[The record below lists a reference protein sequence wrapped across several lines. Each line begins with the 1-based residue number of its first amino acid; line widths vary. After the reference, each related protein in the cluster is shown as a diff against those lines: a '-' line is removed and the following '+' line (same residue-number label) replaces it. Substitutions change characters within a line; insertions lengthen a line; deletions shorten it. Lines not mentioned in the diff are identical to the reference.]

1 MIQPD
6 LMKKTIL
13 LAVFL
18 IVNFQIAI
26 GQTDYEVVRGIYL
39 KANPD
44 TYADDLM
51 LIPAG
56 KMVKKDLSSDYPYIR
71 ITYNGEVGYVSI
83 NDLKV
88 YSKPEKKAQQEK
100 TPDKDPVPT
109 PAPIPTPKPETEP
122 KPPQETE
129 VVTIPWLE
137 MLRPYLYLLLIIPI
151 LFFLVFTWLLIRKKS
166 NLKAAKQA
174 IEKAT
179 ADIKEARATVEATK
193 LKISAVIDVFNN
205 YSGLD
210 SIITRV
216 KASKVSTDN
225 SRRNV
230 DKLALEI
237 KETAKVIDAVT
248 STKEALEVRNS
259 SEILNS
265 KAVTANKAASD
276 EKIVVEKEI
285 DSCIG
290 KLKGLTTSA
299 ANKAITDANLA
310 KNIINNAKADISVIN
325 EIVDTGLTSANKF
338 VSNAGTAL
346 KSAKTILERLKTN
359 SDEIKLAA
367 EKVQIKANNAI
378 ADANAT
384 SRGEASVRLAIDAK
398 IAAEKATISAATA
411 IAEAKVI
418 NEKSKNLRVDAE
430 RIKIEVD
437 NAIKEIPPSK
447 PIIPEPPIGN
457 QFKFVNYSFKGT
469 TNTSSYPIIL
479 SPKKGCIVRS
489 HKLIK
494 TGRRGYKEP
503 FFQAAIESY
512 FGNDFDIL
520 GDARLDTGKESRPF
534 EPDIAIVDKKY
545 NSNLR
550 IDIEI
555 DEPYAG
561 ISRQPTHCIG
571 EDIYRDN
578 YFKDRGWIVIRFS
591 EYQVHLSESSSLKFI
606 AETIKAAIPNYTIPS
621 DLSKLPSLAKYDLW
635 DTLQAQKWEEKK
647 YREVYLGH
655 EFKKEVTPPIFIK
668 QEFTKQDIEEESKV
682 ENTWIGEIE
691 KTNEDKFNGNNKHNR
706 DKRIEFYTEPHVY
719 TIDKVPAVS
728 VSTIIDKFFPVFDT
742 EYWAAYKAPSLKMT
756 PSAVAKMWKEKGEL
770 SAKDGKILHE
780 QIEKYFLNNEKF
792 TSKEFGLFKDFMIR
806 NSQINPFRTEW
817 RIFDEEYLV
826 AGTIDLVSKNNNEYE
841 IYDWKRSRRI
851 IGLDKNPK
859 IKNDFGDVGIGKL
872 AHIDDTPFNR
882 YCLQQSMYKFM
893 LEKNYGISIKAMYIV
908 VLHPDYA
915 NFYKFPIPY
924 YKKEIEY
931 ILSSLK

>member
-6 LMKKTIL
+6 LMKKTLL

-18 IVNFQIAI
+18 FINFHIAI
-26 GQTDYEVVRGIYL
+26 GQTEYEVVRGIYL

-56 KMVKKDLSSDYPYIR
+56 KIVKKDLSSDYPFIK

-88 YSKPEKKAQQEK
+88 YPKPEKKKETNQNINENEGDTIKIDTAT
-100 TPDKDPVPT
+100 TPPST
-109 PAPIPTPKPETEP
+109 EEIPK
-122 KPPQETE
+122 KTE
-129 VVTIPWLE
+129 VMTIPWLE
-137 MLRPYLYLLLIIPI
+137 MLWPYLYLLLIIPI
-151 LFFLVFTWLLIRKKS
+151 LFFLVFTWILIRRKS
-166 NLKAAKQA
+166 NLKAAKQS

-179 ADIKEARATVEATK
+179 AEIKEARATVEATK
-193 LKISAVIDVFNN
+193 SKISEVIDVFNN
-205 YSGLD
+205 YHGLD

-225 SRRNV
+225 SIRNV

-248 STKEALEVRNS
+248 STKEALEVRNGA
-259 SEILNS
+259 EILKS

-276 EKIVVEKEI
+276 EKIAVEKEI
-285 DSCIG
+285 DSCLE

-325 EIVDTGLTSANKF
+325 EIVDTELTNANKF
-338 VSNAGTAL
+338 VSNVSIAL
-346 KSAKTILERLKTN
+346 KAAKTKLEILKTN

-367 EKVQIKANNAI
+367 EKVQIKANKAI
-378 ADANAT
+378 ADTNAT
-384 SRGEASVRLAIDAK
+384 SRGEVLVKLAIDAK
-398 IAAEKATISAATA
+398 ITAEKATISAATA

-418 NEKSKNLRVDAE
+418 KEKSKYLRADAE
-430 RIKIEVD
+430 KIKIEVD
-437 NAIKEIPPSK
+437 NAIKEIKPST

-457 QFKFVNYSFKGT
+457 QFQFVNYSFKGT
-469 TNTSSYPIIL
+469 TNTSSYPILL

-489 HKLIK
+489 YKLIK

-503 FFQAAIESY
+503 YFQAAIETY

-578 YFKDRGWIVIRFS
+578 YFKDRGWIVIRLS
-591 EYQVHLSESSSLKFI
+591 EYQVHLSEGSSLKFI
-606 AETIKAAIPNYTIPS
+606 AETIKAAIPNYLIPS
-621 DLSKLPSLAKYDLW
+621 DLSKFPPLAKYDLW
-635 DTLQAQKWEEKK
+635 DTLQAQKWEKDK
-647 YREVYLGH
+647 YREQYLKH
-655 EFKKEVTPPIFIK
+655 EFKKEVTPPIFVK

-691 KTNEDKFNGNNKHNR
+691 KTNEVKFNVNNKHNR

-742 EYWAAYKAPSLKMT
+742 KKQAALKAPSLNMS
-756 PSAVAKMWKEKGEL
+756 PLEVEEMWKKKGEL
-770 SAKDGKILHE
+770 SAKNGKILHQ
-780 QIEKYFLNNEKF
+780 QIEKYFLNKEVS
-792 TSKEFGLFKDFMIR
+792 TSKEFGLFKDFLIS

-841 IYDWKRSRRI
+841 IYDWKRSQSI
-851 IGLDKNPK
+851 IDDDKKPK
-859 IKNDFGDVGIGKL
+859 IKGFIGKHGIGDL
-872 AHIDDTPFNR
+872 VHISDTRYNR
-882 YCLQQSMYKFM
+882 YCLQQSMYKFI

-924 YKKEIEY
+924 YKKEIEF
-931 ILSSLK
+931 ILNSM

>member
-6 LMKKTIL
+6 LMKKIIL

-18 IVNFQIAI
+18 FINFHIAI
-26 GQTDYEVVRGIYL
+26 GQTEYEVVRGIYL

-44 TYADDLM
+44 TYSDDLM

-56 KMVKKDLSSDYPYIR
+56 KIVKKDLISDYPFIR

-88 YSKPEKKAQQEK
+88 YSKPEEKKETNQNVIENEGDTIEIDTATTPPSTQE
-100 TPDKDPVPT
+100 
-109 PAPIPTPKPETEP
+109 IPK
-122 KPPQETE
+122 KTE

-137 MLRPYLYLLLIIPI
+137 MLWPYLYLLLIIPI
-151 LFFLVFTWLLIRKKS
+151 LFFLVFTWILIRRKS
-166 NLKAAKQA
+166 NLKAAKQS

-179 ADIKEARATVEATK
+179 AEIKEARATVEATK
-193 LKISAVIDVFNN
+193 SKISEVIDVFNN
-205 YSGLD
+205 YHGLD

-225 SRRNV
+225 SIRDL

-248 STKEALEVRNS
+248 SIKEALEVRNS
-259 SEILNS
+259 AEILKS
-265 KAVTANKAASD
+265 KTDTANKAASN
-276 EKIVVEKEI
+276 EKIAVEKEI

-310 KNIINNAKADISVIN
+310 KNIINNAKSDISVIN
-325 EIVDTGLTSANKF
+325 EIVDTGLTNANKF
-338 VSNAGTAL
+338 VFNASTAL
-346 KSAKTILERLKTN
+346 KATKTKLEILKTN

-367 EKVQIKANNAI
+367 EKVQIKANNTIAE
-378 ADANAT
+378 ADAAK
-384 SRGEASVRLAIDAK
+384 RGEASVKLAIDAK
-398 IAAEKATISAATA
+398 IAAEMATISAATA
-411 IAEAKVI
+411 IAEAKI
-418 NEKSKNLRVDAE
+418 IKEKSKNLRIDAE
-430 RIKIEVD
+430 YIKTEVN
-437 NAIKEIPPSK
+437 NAIKEIKPSK

-469 TNTSSYPIIL
+469 TNTSSYPILL

-489 HKLIK
+489 YKLIK
-494 TGRRGYKEP
+494 TGRRGYKEAL
-503 FFQAAIESY
+503 FQAAIESY

-520 GDARLDTGKESRPF
+520 GDARLDTGRESRPF
-534 EPDIAIVDKKY
+534 EPDIAIIDKKY

-571 EDIYRDN
+571 EDIFRDN
-578 YFKDRGWIVIRFS
+578 YFKDRGWIVIRLS
-591 EYQVHLSESSSLKFI
+591 EYQVHLSEGSSLKFI
-606 AETIKAAIPNYTIPS
+606 AETIKAAIPNYIIPS
-621 DLSKLPSLAKYDLW
+621 DLSKLPSLAKDELW
-635 DTLQAQKWEEKK
+635 DTLQAQKWEKDN
-647 YREVYLGH
+647 YREKYLEH
-655 EFKKEVTPPIFIK
+655 DFEKEETPHIFVK

-792 TSKEFGLFKDFMIR
+792 TSKEFGLFKDFMIS
-806 NSQINPFRTEW
+806 NPKISPFRTEW

-841 IYDWKRSRRI
+841 IYDWKRSHRI

-859 IKNDFGDVGIGKL
+859 IKNGFGDVGIGKL
-872 AHIDDTPFNR
+872 SHIDDTPFNR
-882 YCLQQSMYKFM
+882 YCLQQSMYKFI
-893 LEKNYGISIKAMYIV
+893 LEKNYGISIKAMYII

-915 NFYKFPIPY
+915 NFYKFTIPY

-931 ILSSLK
+931 ILSLL

>member
-6 LMKKTIL
+6 LMKKIIL

-18 IVNFQIAI
+18 FINFQIAI
-26 GQTDYEVVRGIYL
+26 GQTEYEVVRGIYL

-44 TYADDLM
+44 TYSDDLM

-56 KMVKKDLSSDYPYIR
+56 KIVKKDLISDYPFIR
-71 ITYNGEVGYVSI
+71 ITYNVEVGYVSI

-88 YSKPEKKAQQEK
+88 YSKPEEKKETNQNVIENEGDTIEIDTATTPPSTQE
-100 TPDKDPVPT
+100 
-109 PAPIPTPKPETEP
+109 IPK
-122 KPPQETE
+122 KTE

-137 MLRPYLYLLLIIPI
+137 MLWPYLYLLLIIPI
-151 LFFLVFTWLLIRKKS
+151 LFFLVFTWILIRRKS

-179 ADIKEARATVEATK
+179 ADIKEARAIVEATK

-205 YSGLD
+205 YHGLD

-225 SRRNV
+225 SIRNV

-237 KETAKVIDAVT
+237 KETAKVIDEVT

-259 SEILNS
+259 AEILKS
-265 KAVTANKAASD
+265 KADTASKAASD
-276 EKIVVEKEI
+276 EKIAVEKEI

-325 EIVDTGLTSANKF
+325 EIVDTGLTNANKF
-338 VSNAGTAL
+338 VYNVSTAL
-346 KSAKTILERLKTN
+346 KAAKTKLEILKTN

-367 EKVQIKANNAI
+367 EKIQIKANNAI
-378 ADANAT
+378 AEANAK

-398 IAAEKATISAATA
+398 IAAEKATISAAATL
-411 IAEAKVI
+411 AEAKVI
-418 NEKSKNLRVDAE
+418 KEKSKNLRADAE
-430 RIKIEVD
+430 YIKIEVD
-437 NAIKEIPPSK
+437 NAIKEIKPSK

-469 TNTSSYPIIL
+469 TNTSSYPILL

-494 TGRRGYKEP
+494 TGRRGYKEAL
-503 FFQAAIESY
+503 FQAAIESY
-512 FGNDFDIL
+512 FGNEFQIL
-520 GDARLDTGKESRPF
+520 GDARLDTGRESRPF
-534 EPDIAIVDKKY
+534 EPDIAIIDKKY

-571 EDIYRDN
+571 EDIFRDN

-591 EYQVHLSESSSLKFI
+591 EYQVHLSEGSSLKFI
-606 AETIKAAIPNYTIPS
+606 AETIKAAIPNYIIPS
-621 DLSKLPSLAKYDLW
+621 DLSKLPSLAKDELW
-635 DTLQAQKWEEKK
+635 DTLQAQKWEKDN
-647 YREVYLGH
+647 YRENYLEH
-655 EFKKEVTPPIFIK
+655 DFEKEVMPPIFVK

-691 KTNEDKFNGNNKHNR
+691 KTNEVKFNVNNKHNR

-742 EYWAAYKAPSLKMT
+742 EYRAAQKAPSLNMS
-756 PSAVAKMWKEKGEL
+756 PLEVEEMWKKKGEL
-770 SAKDGKILHE
+770 SAKNGKILHQ
-780 QIEKYFLNNEKF
+780 QIEKYFLNKEVS
-792 TSKEFGLFKDFMIR
+792 TSKEFGLFKDFLIS

-826 AGTIDLVSKNNNEYE
+826 AGTIDLVSKNNNDYE
-841 IYDWKRSRRI
+841 IYDWKRSHRI

-882 YCLQQSMYKFM
+882 YCLQQSMYKFI

-924 YKKEIEY
+924 FKKEIEY

>member
-6 LMKKTIL
+6 LMKKTVL

-18 IVNFQIAI
+18 FINFHISI
-26 GQTDYEVVRGIYL
+26 GQTKYEVVRGIYL

-56 KMVKKDLSSDYPYIR
+56 KIVKKDLSSDYPFIR

-88 YSKPEKKAQQEK
+88 YSKPEEKKETNHDIIENEGDTIETDTAT
-100 TPDKDPVPT
+100 TPPSNVEP
-109 PAPIPTPKPETEP
+109 PK
-122 KPPQETE
+122 ETE

-137 MLRPYLYLLLIIPI
+137 ILWPYLYLLLIIPI
-151 LFFLVFTWLLIRKKS
+151 LFFLVFTWILIRRKS

-179 ADIKEARATVEATK
+179 ADIKEARAIVEATK
-193 LKISAVIDVFNN
+193 LNISAVIDVFNN

-225 SRRNV
+225 SIRNV

-237 KETAKVIDAVT
+237 KETAKVIDEVT

-259 SEILNS
+259 AEILKS
-265 KAVTANKAASD
+265 KADTANKAASD
-276 EKIVVEKEI
+276 EKIAVEKEI

-299 ANKAITDANLA
+299 ANKAITDANLT

-325 EIVDTGLTSANKF
+325 EIVDTGLTNANKF
-338 VSNAGTAL
+338 VSNAGTPL
-346 KSAKTILERLKTN
+346 KAAKTKIEILKTN

-367 EKVQIKANNAI
+367 EKIQIKANNAI
-378 ADANAT
+378 ADANAAL
-384 SRGEASVRLAIDAK
+384 RGEASVRLAIDAK
-398 IAAEKATISAATA
+398 ITAEKATISTAATL
-411 IAEAKVI
+411 AEAKVI
-418 NEKSKNLRVDAE
+418 KEKSKNLRADSE
-430 RIKIEVD
+430 NIKIEVD
-437 NAIKEIPPSK
+437 NAIKEIKPST

-469 TNTSSYPIIL
+469 TNTSSYPILL

-494 TGRRGYKEP
+494 TGRRGYKEAL
-503 FFQAAIESY
+503 FQAAIESY
-512 FGNDFDIL
+512 FGNEFQIL
-520 GDARLDTGKESRPF
+520 GDARLDTGRESRPF
-534 EPDIAIVDKKY
+534 EPDIAIIDKKY

-571 EDIYRDN
+571 EDIFRDN
-578 YFKDRGWIVIRFS
+578 YFKDRGWIVIRLS
-591 EYQVHLSESSSLKFI
+591 EYQVHLSEGSSLKFI
-606 AETIKAAIPNYTIPS
+606 AETIKAAIPNYIIPS
-621 DLSKLPSLAKYDLW
+621 DLSKLPSLAKDKLW
-635 DTLQAQKWEEKK
+635 DTLQAQKWEKDN
-647 YREVYLGH
+647 YREKYLEH
-655 EFKKEVTPPIFIK
+655 DFEKEETPNIFVK

-841 IYDWKRSRRI
+841 IYDWKRSQSI
-851 IGLDKNPK
+851 IDDDKKPK
-859 IKNDFGDVGIGKL
+859 IKGFIGKHGIGDL
-872 AHIDDTPFNR
+872 VHISDTRYNR
-882 YCLQQSMYKFM
+882 YCLQQSMYKFI

-924 YKKEIEY
+924 HKKEIEY

>member
-18 IVNFQIAI
+18 FVNFQIAI
-26 GQTDYEVVRGIYL
+26 GQTKYEVVRGIYL

-56 KMVKKDLSSDYPYIR
+56 KIVKKDLSSDYPFIR
-71 ITYNGEVGYVSI
+71 ITYNGEVGYVSL

-88 YSKPEKKAQQEK
+88 YSKPEKMAQQEK
-100 TPDKDPVPT
+100 TPDIDPVPT
-109 PAPIPTPKPETEP
+109 PAPIPPPKPETVP

-137 MLRPYLYLLLIIPI
+137 MLWPYLYLLLIIPI
-151 LFFLVFTWLLIRKKS
+151 LFFLVFTWILIRKKS
-166 NLKAAKQA
+166 NLKAAKQS

-179 ADIKEARATVEATK
+179 ADIKEARTIVEATK
-193 LKISAVIDVFNN
+193 SKISEVIDVFDN

-225 SRRNV
+225 SKREL
-230 DKLALEI
+230 DTLALEI
-237 KETAKVIDAVT
+237 NVTAKVIATVT
-248 STKEALEVRNS
+248 STKEALEVKNS
-259 SEILNS
+259 AELLKI
-265 KAVTANKAASD
+265 KADTAIKVATD
-276 EKIVVEKEI
+276 EKIAVEKEI

-290 KLKGLTTSA
+290 SLKKLTNSA

-310 KNIINNAKADISVIN
+310 KNIINNAKSDISTVN
-325 EIVDTGLTSANKF
+325 EIVDTGLTDSNKF
-338 VSNAGTAL
+338 VSNVSSAL
-346 KSAKTILERLKTN
+346 KSAKTKLERLKTN
-359 SDEIKLAA
+359 SDEIKLAS

-378 ADANAT
+378 ADANST
-384 SRGEASVRLAIDAK
+384 SRGVASVRFAIDTK
-398 IAAEKATISAATA
+398 ITAEKATVSAAA
-411 IAEAKVI
+411 ALAEAKVI
-418 NEKSKNLRVDAE
+418 KVKSENLRVEAE
-430 RIKIEVD
+430 GIKIEVT
-437 NAIKEIPPSK
+437 NAIKEIKPPK
-447 PIIPEPPIGN
+447 PIIPEQPQGN
-457 QFKFVNYSFKGT
+457 QLKFVYYSFKGT
-469 TNTSSYPIIL
+469 TNTSSYPILL

-512 FGNDFDIL
+512 FGNDFQIL
-520 GDARLDTGKESRPF
+520 GDARLDTGRESRPF
-534 EPDIAIVDKKY
+534 EPDIAIIDKKF

-606 AETIKAAIPNYTIPS
+606 AETIKAAIPNYIIHS
-621 DLSKLPSLAKYDLW
+621 DLSKFPPLAKYDLW
-635 DTLQAQKWEEKK
+635 DTLQAQKWEEKQ
-647 YREVYLGH
+647 YREEYLGH
-655 EFKKEVTPPIFIK
+655 EFKKEETPHIFVK
-668 QEFTKQDIEEESKV
+668 QEFTKQDIEEETKV
-682 ENTWIGEIE
+682 ENTRIGEIE
-691 KTNEDKFNGNNKHNR
+691 KTNQVKFNGNNKHNR

-770 SAKDGKILHE
+770 SVKDGKILHE
-780 QIEKYFLNNEKF
+780 QIEKYFLNKEKF
-792 TSKEFGLFKDFMIR
+792 TSKEFGLFKDFMIS
-806 NSQINPFRTEW
+806 NPQISAFRTEW

-841 IYDWKRSRRI
+841 IYDWKRSHRI
-851 IGLDKNPK
+851 IGLDKKPK

-872 AHIDDTPFNR
+872 SHIDDTPFNR
-882 YCLQQSMYKFM
+882 YCLQQSMYKFI
-893 LEKNYGISIKAMYIV
+893 LEKNYGISIKAIYIV
-908 VLHPDYA
+908 VLHPDYD

-924 YKKEIEY
+924 FKKEIEY
-931 ILSSLK
+931 ILNSL